1 MEPEE
6 LLSLITLGAVAPY
19 ALEAIFR
26 KFSTRNFRSIIGA
39 YAPTWSRLQKHG
51 THAA

>member
-1 MEPEE
+1 MDPEE

-26 KFSTRNFRSIIGA
+26 KISTTHFRSVIGA
-39 YAPTWSRLQKHG
+39 YAPTWGRLQKHG
-51 THAA
+51 TYAA